1 MRPSS
6 HHQLLLGENKLL
18 KLKLSA
24 NPDPL
29 ADQGGKLIETPHVPP
44 YVDKPHITNIFPDTI
59 NMCIAALNV
68 DCFVS
73 KDF

>member
-24 NPDPL
+24 NSDPL
-29 ADQGGKLIETPHVPP
+29 PDQGSELIEAPRVPP
-44 YVDKPHITNIFPDTI
+44 HVDKPHITNMFPNII
-59 NMCIAALNV
+59 NMYVAVINV